1 MTVTTVALRCLK
13 ARETIV
19 SEDHSTKE
27 ETQCAGLSLKPKFPR
42 SWRPEGG
49 DILAFWAR
57 YLKKRNRSRTN
68 VIAVIQAR
76 PTLQKGLSG
85 KAAIILAE
93 RGQSQ
98 PEAVVA

>member
-1 MTVTTVALRCLK
+1 MCRPLTEAEIS
-13 ARETIV
+13 AIV
-19 SEDHSTKE
+19 E
-27 ETQCAGLSLKPKFPR
+27 AG
-42 SWRPEGG
+42 GG

-68 VIAVIQAR
+68 VIAVIQGR